1 MNDQITKS
9 TALTLATVSSFTTPF
24 LISSVNIALPT
35 IGRTFEMHAVLLSW
49 VATAYILSSV
59 VFLVPLGR
67 LADIQGRKR
76 MLLWG
81 YIVFTISTLM
91 CGLSNSAFI
100 LILFRVIQGIGS
112 AMVFATSMA
121 VLVSVFPPNERG
133 RVLGITVAAVY
144 SGLSVG
150 PFLGGLL
157 TEHFSWR
164 SVFLINVPLGII
176 LISLVIFRLKGEWA
190 DAKDERFDLIG
201 SLIYGTTLVTLIYGL
216 TLLPSIKGAGLIIV
230 GVIGILFF
238 IHWVA
243 RVEHPIF
250 DLGLFR
256 ENRVF
261 AFSNLTALISYSS
274 TSALAFLLSL
284 YLQHIKT
291 MSPQDAGLVL
301 IAQPIVMAVFS
312 PFAGRLSDRFEPRI
326 FASLGMM
333 FTTFG
338 LFLLV
343 LLRETSGFSFIIIAL
358 VTLGFGFALFS
369 SPNTNAVVSS
379 VESRFLGLASAS
391 VGTMRMIGSMI
402 SMGIAT
408 FVFNLFIG
416 EVQITPDVHTAFM
429 KGVRTAFII
438 FTVLC
443 FGGIFTSLVRGKL
456 RSEDNPIVLLSKDEH

>member
-1 MNDQITKS
+1 M
-9 TALTLATVSSFTTPF
+9 SS
-24 LISSVNIALPT
+24 INVALPT
-35 IGRTFEMHAVLLSW
+35 IGRTFEMRAVLLSW

-67 LADIQGRKR
+67 LADIHGRKR

-81 YIVFTISTLM
+81 YIVFTISNLM

-121 VLVSVFPPNERG
+121 VLVSVFPPKERG

-144 SGLSVG
+144 CGLSVG
-150 PFLGGLL
+150 PLLGGLL
-157 TEHFSWR
+157 TEHLSWR
-164 SVFLINVPLGII
+164 GVFLTNVPLGII
-176 LISLVIFRLKGEWA
+176 LVSLVIFRLKGEWA
-190 DAKDERFDLIG
+190 DAKDESFDLIG
-201 SLIYGTTLVTLIYGL
+201 SLVYGIALVTLIYGL
-216 TLLPSIKGAGLIIV
+216 TLLPSLKGVGLTLM

-238 IHWVA
+238 IYWVG
-243 RVEHPIF
+243 RVENPIF

-284 YLQHIKT
+284 YLQHIKM

-312 PFAGRLSDRFEPRI
+312 PFAGRLSDRIEPRI
-326 FASLGMM
+326 VASLGMM
-333 FTTFG
+333 FITFG
-338 LFLLV
+338 LFLLIF
-343 LLRETSGFSFIIIAL
+343 LGETSEFSFIITAL
-358 VTLGFGFALFS
+358 VILGFGFALFS
-369 SPNTNAVVSS
+369 SPNSNAVVSS
-379 VESRFLGLASAS
+379 VDRRFLGLASAS
-391 VGTMRMIGSMI
+391 LGTMRMVGSMI

-408 FVFNLFIG
+408 FVFNLFLG
-416 EVQITPDVHTAFM
+416 EAQISPDVHSAFM
-429 KGVRTAFII
+429 KGVKTAFVI

-443 FGGIFTSLVRGKL
+443 FGGIFASLVRGKL
-456 RSEDNPIVLLSKDEH
+456 RSEDNPTKINPILS